1 MDFKKIPNIN
11 HLWGALM
18 IEELTRC
25 KVEYFCLAP
34 GSRPAPLSVAVA
46 RNPKAKPFVHF
57 DERGLAFHALGYA
70 AGAKRPVVLIC
81 TSGTAVANFM
91 PAVIEASKK
100 KLPVIVLTAD
110 RPPEL
115 RQTGAVQTI
124 DQVKIFGNYAKW
136 SMDMPCPDA
145 AIDPAYV
152 LTTIDQAVYQ
162 ATTATPGVIHM
173 NCMFREPLAPV
184 KDRTDIRRLTLG
196 LNLWKR
202 SDKAYTV
209 YHFTPAAAI
218 NDMDA
223 IVKNI
228 NTIKNGLI
236 VIGKVGGKSDRQAV
250 LKLATKLGWPIVADI
265 SSGLRLGCSDQHVI
279 HYFDHLLLSSKI
291 QRWLKRTDGV
301 IHLGGRMT
309 SKRYYDWVGQRK
321 NMSTMMVLDHPLRND
336 QTHQVTRRI
345 HVPVSVFVDAVMPL
359 VKKRRASALL
369 KVLGRTDQ
377 TADVFIDRFL
387 REDGH
392 LNEPLAARLVS
403 RAIPAEHGLFLAN
416 SMPVRDMD
424 LYAAI
429 DGHSVH
435 VNGHRGASG
444 IDGTIAA
451 ACGFAQGLK
460 APVTLMIG
468 DLAVL
473 HDLNS
478 LAMLKD
484 SPYPVTVVILN
495 NGGGGIFSF
504 LPIAQFE
511 DVFEQFFGTP
521 HGVDFP
527 EAARMFALEYAKAA
541 TPKDFLTAYSKAV
554 RGRNSTI
561 IEVSSD
567 RVENV
572 KVHKL
577 LQQVPL

>member
-11 HLWGALM
+11 HLWGVLI

-46 RNPKAKPFVHF
+46 RNTKAKPFVHF

-70 AGAKRPVVLIC
+70 AGAKKPVVLIC
-81 TSGTAVANFM
+81 TSGTAVANFL

-100 KLPVIVLTAD
+100 KLPLIVLTAD

-136 SMDMPCPDA
+136 FVDMPCPDA
-145 AIDPAYV
+145 GLDPAYV

-162 ATTATPGVIHM
+162 ATASTPGVVHI

-184 KDRTDIRRLTLG
+184 VDRTDIRRLTTG
-196 LNLWKR
+196 LNTWAR
-202 SDKAYTV
+202 SDQAYTT
-209 YHFTPAAAI
+209 YHPGAVAAI

-223 IVKNI
+223 VVKNI
-228 NTIKNGLI
+228 NAIKNGLI
-236 VIGKVGGKSDRQAV
+236 VVGKMSGKSDQQAA
-250 LKLATKLGWPIVADI
+250 LKLATKLGWPVIADI
-265 SSGLRLGCSDQHVI
+265 SSGLRLGCSDGHVI

-291 QRWLKRTDGV
+291 QRWLKRTDGI

-309 SKRYYDWVGQRK
+309 SKRYYEWAAQRK
-321 NMSTMMVLDHPLRND
+321 NMSTVMVLNHALRND
-336 QTHQVTRRI
+336 PFHQVTRRV
-345 HVPVSVFVDAVMPL
+345 HAPVGVFVDAVMPL

-369 KVLGRTDQ
+369 KALGRADQ
-377 TADVFIDRFL
+377 TTDVFIDRFL

-392 LNEPLAARLVS
+392 LNEPLTARLVS
-403 RAIPAEHGLFLAN
+403 RAIPVEHGLFLAN

-424 LYAAI
+424 SYAAI
-429 DGHSVH
+429 DGHSAH
-435 VNGHRGASG
+435 VNGNRGASG

-468 DLAVL
+468 DLAAL

-511 DVFEQFFGTP
+511 DVFEQFFATP
-521 HGVDFP
+521 HGVDFIG
-527 EAARMFALEYAKAA
+527 AARMFALEYAKAS
-541 TPKDFLTAYSKAV
+541 TPKDFLAVYTKAV

-567 RVENV
+567 RAENI